1 MTLIMKKI
9 MFIAAAFLAFAGCV
23 KDELYKG
30 PSSIDKVVFTPEA
43 PTSISDV
50 TVTATVSGLQKVTSV
65 TLKYNSAFSSLQ
77 PAEVAMS
84 GSGNSFTAAIPAQ
97 PDGTTVEFTVTVKN
111 EAGFETVSD
120 KFSYKVGD
128 PATDWSKL
136 KLNEVYGAGAD
147 EEKFFELYNAGDYP
161 IKLTGVTINK
171 DEELTWTG
179 IDGEVVPAHGFF
191 AIIGGKGTTE
201 RGFSS
206 GFSAKKAVLVELFD
220 TKGNKLD
227 TFQRGEKGDAWGA
240 SLPNNKGSWSRI
252 PDGTGQ
258 WMITAVF
265 TPGAANST
273 DGEED
278 PDMVQ

>member
-9 MFIAAAFLAFAGCV
+9 LFIAAAFLALAGCV
-23 KDELYKG
+23 KDEMFKG

-65 TLKYNSAFSSLQ
+65 ILKYNGT
-77 PAEVAMS
+77 EVTMS
-84 GSGNSFTAAIPAQ
+84 GSGDSYSATIPAQ
-97 PDGTTVEFTVTVKN
+97 SDGTTVEFTVTVKN

-136 KLNEVYGAGAD
+136 KLNEVYGAGSD

-161 IKLTGVTINK
+161 IKLTGVTIHK
-171 DEELTWTG
+171 DEELCWTG
-179 IDGEVVPAHGFF
+179 IDGEEVPAKGFF
-191 AIIGGKGTTE
+191 AIIGGKGTTP

-206 GFSAKKAVLVELFD
+206 GFSAKKAVLIELFD
-220 TKGNKLD
+220 TKGNKID

-252 PDGTGQ
+252 PDGTGK
-258 WMITAVF
+258 WMMTETF

-273 DGEED
+273 SGEED
-278 PDMVQ
+278 PDLVQ